1 MPVVVGVIVALVFI
15 FSFSG
20 WFYNLIAGWGEFV
33 LDDAFF
39 KYRIISACLISLVL
53 VTGTF
58 LGLAYAYECPNE
70 EREGIFASLNCDD
83 FRRIKAS
90 AESTF
95 RKETVAV
102 PKEEDQ
108 IEDDSVYIFDQTN

>member
-15 FSFSG
+15 ISFSG